1 LLTLVTLFAVLLN
14 NSCCPLP
21 PGNLMSPRGVI
32 ADKVIKSLQQ
42 EGTTREDLLFLVGEP
57 DMRGMQDRRFIYTW
71 TAEYSYYRNIV
82 LETHYLVDPEKQGY
96 GS

>member
-1 LLTLVTLFAVLLN
+1 
-14 NSCCPLP
+14 
-21 PGNLMSPRGVI
+21 MSPRGVI